1 MPPPPPGAI
10 DILGWI
16 FWLILVGLVV
26 ASIIVVAR
34 YIMRDIGTGSS
45 YTTAPRDEK
54 LEATMRELLDEIR
67 LLRKEIENLR
77 KELHE

>member
-16 FWLILVGLVV
+16 FWLILVGLVL
-26 ASIIVVAR
+26 ASVVIVAR
-34 YIMRDIGTGSS
+34 YIMRDLGTGSS
-45 YTTAPRDEK
+45 YMATPRDEK